1 MNSIFKLT
9 IYYLLELDNFFLY
22 MLNKLEK
29 NINKNISQI
38 VI

>member
-29 NINKNISQI
+29 KY
-38 VI
+38 